1 MRVVVRGL
9 TVAAVLLAGCGGGG
23 PSAERA
29 ATPARTPDAQDVN
42 RGSKARDVVYL
53 YKVAG
58 DDPYPWEVTVRDDAT
73 AAVVVGGG
81 HGGGND
87 KAIRLTAAQ
96 AARAEQLVAA
106 VPWGRI
112 RGHTVEPGGF
122 GGNDNMVRYMLRRDH
137 ISTTFAGGHMPASLA
152 RLVRMLDRII
162 DGDIGTAIATDRHY
176 SSNGGVLTE
185 PEG

>member
-9 TVAAVLLAGCGGGG
+9 TVAALLLAGCGGGG
-23 PSAERA
+23 TSPERA
-29 ATPARTPDAQDVN
+29 AAPTRTPDAQDIN
-42 RGSKARDVVYL
+42 RGSKARAVVYL

-87 KAIRLTAAQ
+87 KAITLTAAQ
-96 AARAEQLVAA
+96 VARAERLAAA
-106 VPWGRI
+106 VPWRRI

-122 GGNDNMVRYMLRRDH
+122 GGNDNMVRYMLRRDK
-137 ISTTFAGGHMPASLA
+137 ISTTFAGGHMPASVT

-162 DGDIGTAIATDRHY
+162 DGEIGTATATDRHY

-185 PEG
+185 PVD